1 MLVRR
6 TSPAGTRHEARRP
19 GRGVMGATWLLQFIQ
34 LFFNAL
40 IFAIIA
46 RALLSWFNLSPSN
59 PLVRILNDVTEPILA
74 PLRRVVPTIG
84 MIDITPIAAILL
96 LQVMEQVLVEIVVRS
111 LR

>member
-1 MLVRR
+1 
-6 TSPAGTRHEARRP
+6 
-19 GRGVMGATWLLQFIQ
+19 MGAAWLLQFIG
-34 LFFNAL
+34 LLFNAL

-46 RALLSWFNLSPSN
+46 RALLSWVNLGPSN

-96 LQVMEQVLVEIVVRS
+96 LQVVEQVLIEVVLRS
-111 LR
+111 VR

>member
-1 MLVRR
+1 
-6 TSPAGTRHEARRP
+6 
-19 GRGVMGATWLLQFIQ
+19 MGANWLLQFIG
-34 LFFNAL
+34 LLFNAL

-96 LQVMEQVLVEIVVRS
+96 LQVIEQVLIEVVLRS
-111 LR
+111 VR